1 VSASSASTPG
11 LCPLCGKANQ
21 CAMEIEKITGQK
33 QPPCWCTQ
41 VDFSAGL
48 LDRVPADSRGRACI
62 CPACARPLGTAAAN
76 GPE

>member
-1 VSASSASTPG
+1 
-11 LCPLCGKANQ
+11 
-21 CAMEIEKITGQK
+21 MEIERATGHK

-48 LDRVPADSRGRACI
+48 LGRVPEERRARECI
-62 CPACARPLGTAAAN
+62 CAACARPIGTTAAT